1 VWAGTLIFVCM
12 TTRMAPLPAL
22 AGLLV
27 LLGLLAVGCEDDAD
41 SAGGGEFARFR
52 ELVTAARDADY
63 EPLAGPVQAVGL
75 SDAIVLGEVVDA
87 TIGTELLG
95 ANSER
100 EVRYIILKVA
110 ITTFLAGTVPGG
122 EYVYV
127 ALAAGGVD
135 PARELEE
142 ALPETRTLLVLDD
155 WRPAGTL
162 EGFPE
167 QTYAPF
173 TDGAWFEVGDEV
185 EGLWVDRGEV
195 EDRWGEQFDSIDE
208 LAALVEAAAAQ

>member
-1 VWAGTLIFVCM
+1 M
-12 TTRMAPLPAL
+12 TMRIAATAPLA
-22 AGLLV
+22 ALLV
-27 LLGLLAVGCEDDAD
+27 LLGMLAVACEDDAD
-41 SAGGGEFARFR
+41 STSDFARFR
-52 ELVTAARDADY
+52 ELVAAAGDVDY
-63 EPLAGPVQAVGL
+63 EPLAGPLEAVGF

-110 ITTFLAGTVPGG
+110 ITAVLAGTVPGG
-122 EYVYV
+122 EFVYV

-135 PARELEE
+135 PARDLEE

-155 WRPAGTL
+155 WRPSGQL

-167 QTYAPF
+167 QVYAPF

-195 EDRWGEQFDSIDE
+195 EERWGEGFGSIDE
-208 LAALVEAAAAQ
+208 LAALLEAAAAQ

>member
-1 VWAGTLIFVCM
+1 MRIAAT
-12 TTRMAPLPAL
+12 APLA
-22 AGLLV
+22 ALLV
-27 LLGLLAVGCEDDAD
+27 LLGMLAVACEDDAD
-41 SAGGGEFARFR
+41 STSDFARFR
-52 ELVTAARDADY
+52 ELVAAAGDVDY
-63 EPLAGPVQAVGL
+63 EPLAGPLEAVGF

-110 ITTFLAGTVPGG
+110 ITAVLAGTVPGG
-122 EYVYV
+122 EFVYV

-135 PARELEE
+135 PARDLEE

-155 WRPAGTL
+155 WRPSGQL

-167 QTYAPF
+167 QVYAPF

-195 EDRWGEQFDSIDE
+195 EERWGEGFGSIDE
-208 LAALVEAAAAQ
+208 LAALLEAAAAQ